1 MQNIEMPASSPNHEA
16 LLAVTQRSKA
26 RKQEL
31 EQVKREIE
39 LSKRQL
45 DLEYEELSLQRRKLE
60 VQEKEIATKREEL
73 DLTLTEKVAYMTMAL
88 DRDVQS
94 RVALG
99 SIDTS
104 TNENDQVQQV
114 TTEQEA
120 TDAR

>member
-45 DLEYEELSLQRRKLE
+45 DLEYEELNLQR
-60 VQEKEIATKREEL
+60 
-73 DLTLTEKVAYMTMAL
+73 TEKVAYMTMAL